1 MFMDLIGFLNEF
13 IGDLIGR
20 KIDFKSIWVLIRRNL
35 SSGAK
40 IYFLGIY

>member
-13 IGDLIGR
+13 IGDVIVRKLI
-20 KIDFKSIWVLIRRNL
+20 FKSIWALIRRNL
-35 SSGAK
+35 SSGVK